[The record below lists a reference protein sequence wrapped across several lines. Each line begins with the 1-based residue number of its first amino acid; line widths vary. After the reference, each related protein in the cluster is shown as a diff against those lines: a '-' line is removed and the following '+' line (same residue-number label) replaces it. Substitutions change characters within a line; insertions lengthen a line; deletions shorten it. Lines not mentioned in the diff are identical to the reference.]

1 MKTFSKLATIICA
14 MAFLSAIETPA
25 QVNIQP
31 YVNKVNPDAP
41 ARKTRT
47 GMIIVG
53 KPDTVRVF
61 SAYSGGA
68 SSGVRYAETANKLQA
83 VLGDGVQVYCMP
95 IPSAAEFYTP
105 EAATAWTHSQLP
117 TISKIFDTLDK
128 RVKAVDVYT
137 TLGQHASEPIY
148 SRTDHHWAPLGA
160 YYAARELARV
170 AKVPFRDLTHYDKHV
185 VSNYVGSMSSY
196 AKDPAVKSSPE
207 DFVYYTPRGA
217 NYTAKRN
224 VYTVKGKRVV
234 SETGLQP
241 SDYFIPFKGAGAYCT
256 FMGGDYNNTQV
267 TTSVNNGRRLLVI
280 KDSFGNA
287 IPPFL
292 FFSFEQVHVLDF
304 RYFNGNLKQYVK
316 DNGITDVLMAN
327 VLEIALSGN
336 NSTRYDAMLNKQ

>member
-14 MAFLSAIETPA
+14 IALLSAIETPA

-83 VLGDGVQVYCMP
+83 ALGDGVQVYCMP

-128 RVKAVDVYT
+128 RVNCQPEFRKHYGTAHF
-137 TLGQHASEPIY
+137 TLFEGEHFLNGQVLS
-148 SRTDHHWAPLGA
+148 
-160 YYAARELARV
+160 
-170 AKVPFRDLTHYDKHV
+170 HV
-185 VSNYVGSMSSY
+185 VLPLVEEILVHSSNS
-196 AKDPAVKSSPE
+196 
-207 DFVYYTPRGA
+207 
-217 NYTAKRN
+217 
-224 VYTVKGKRVV
+224 
-234 SETGLQP
+234 
-241 SDYFIPFKGAGAYCT
+241 
-256 FMGGDYNNTQV
+256 
-267 TTSVNNGRRLLVI
+267 
-280 KDSFGNA
+280 
-287 IPPFL
+287 
-292 FFSFEQVHVLDF
+292 
-304 RYFNGNLKQYVK
+304 
-316 DNGITDVLMAN
+316 
-327 VLEIALSGN
+327 
-336 NSTRYDAMLNKQ
+336 